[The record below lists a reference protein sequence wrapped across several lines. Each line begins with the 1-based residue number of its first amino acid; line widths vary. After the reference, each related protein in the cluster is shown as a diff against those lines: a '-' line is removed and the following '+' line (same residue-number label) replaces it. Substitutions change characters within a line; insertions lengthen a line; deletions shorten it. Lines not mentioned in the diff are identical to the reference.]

1 MSNFNEEMLKELEKL
16 NLGCRLIPIPEEDKG
31 TPEDYKKLESK
42 ILVRT
47 EENREMMEQSIINV
61 EQYSL
66 PTGKASTEKSLV
78 KKLY

>member
-16 NLGCRLIPIPEEDKG
+16 NLGCRLISIPEEDKG
-31 TPEDYKKLESK
+31 TPEDYKKLEAK

-47 EENREMMEQSIINV
+47 EENRKMMEQSIINV